1 MRRPGCRGIAAVTLV
16 TALTVALG
24 ASAATAAPA
33 PPSWDDVEEARG
45 DAEATQLAIA
55 RIEDAAR
62 ATEQTYLDA
71 ARSALQLGE
80 EYHLAEIALEQAD
93 TTAGRLELRRDAAL
107 ERAAESG
114 ARAAQLA
121 AQLARSGSGDLTT
134 ALLTGDADDAEDLLY
149 RLGAMSSVGA
159 RSQALLARAMQ
170 DKNTAEALT
179 AQAEVA
185 LAERERLADEASDS
199 FADAIAAAEQAE
211 QRLAAQ
217 QTLMGELA
225 AQLAS
230 LTGRSEQLE
239 REYLAGLGGDEETS
253 QGSPVPGSPV
263 PGSPAP
269 GGPAPSPS
277 APPSGPAP
285 SPSSP
290 PPAPGPSPSIPPP
303 SPSPSPSQPPAPNP
317 PSVPAPNAGAVATAI
332 SFARAQVGE
341 PYQFGGRGPSV
352 WDCSGLTMQAYAAA
366 GVAIGGHSAT
376 RQYST
381 AAQRDRLVPYAQA
394 QPGDLIFYSTG
405 GVTSGSK
412 YHVTLCIG
420 GGQMIEAPY
429 PGKTVR
435 IVAVRSYDRVPY
447 VARPTP

>member
-1 MRRPGCRGIAAVTLV
+1 MRRPGRRGIAAVTLV

-24 ASAATAAPA
+24 VTAATAAPA
-33 PPSWDDVEEARG
+33 PPSWDDVEQARG
-45 DAEATQLAIA
+45 DVQATQLAIA

-62 ATEQTYLDA
+62 AAEQTYLEA
-71 ARSALQLGE
+71 ARSAVLLGE
-80 EYHLAEIALEQAD
+80 EYHLAELALEQAEAA
-93 TTAGRLELRRDAAL
+93 AGRLEQRRDAAL
-107 ERAAESG
+107 DRAAESG

-134 ALLTGDADDAEDLLY
+134 ALLTGDADDADDLLY

-159 RSQALLARAMQ
+159 RSQAVMARAMQ

-179 AQAEVA
+179 AQAELA
-185 LAERERLADEASDS
+185 LAERGRLADEASDS
-199 FADAIAAAEQAE
+199 LAAAIAAAEQAE
-211 QRLAAQ
+211 QRLATQ
-217 QTLMGELA
+217 QIMMGELA

-239 REYLAGLGGDEETS
+239 REYLAGLGGDEE
-253 QGSPVPGSPV
+253 
-263 PGSPAP
+263 PAP
-269 GGPAPSPS
+269 GNQAPGTPS
-277 APPSGPAP
+277 SPAP

-303 SPSPSPSQPPAPNP
+303 SPSPSPSTPPAPNP
-317 PSVPAPNAGAVATAI
+317 PSVPAPHAGAVATAI

-341 PYQFGGRGPSV
+341 PYQFGGRGPDV

-366 GVAIGGHSAT
+366 GVSIGGHSAT

-381 AAQRDRLVPYAQA
+381 AASRNRLVPYAQA
-394 QPGDLIFYSTG
+394 QAGDLIFYSTG
-405 GVTSGSK
+405 GATSGSK
-412 YHVTLCIG
+412 YHVTLYIG

>member
-199 FADAIAAAEQAE
+199 FADAISAAEQAE

-239 REYLAGLGGDEETS
+239 RDYLAGLGGDDD
-253 QGSPVPGSPV
+253 PA

-332 SFARAQVGE
+332 SFARAQGGE
-341 PYQFGGRGPSV
+341 PYQFGGRGPNV

-381 AAQRDRLVPYAQA
+381 AASRDRLVPYAQA

-405 GVTSGSK
+405 GATSGSK
-412 YHVTLCIG
+412 YHVTLYIG

>member
-1 MRRPGCRGIAAVTLV
+1 MRRPGRRGIAAVTLV

-24 ASAATAAPA
+24 VTAATAAPA
-33 PPSWDDVEEARG
+33 PPSWDDVEQARG
-45 DAEATQLAIA
+45 DVQATQLAIA

-62 ATEQTYLDA
+62 AAEQTYLEA
-71 ARSALQLGE
+71 ARSAVLLGE
-80 EYHLAEIALEQAD
+80 EYHLAELALEQAEAA
-93 TTAGRLELRRDAAL
+93 AGRLEQRRDAAL
-107 ERAAESG
+107 DRAAESG

-134 ALLTGDADDAEDLLY
+134 ALLTGDADDADDLLY

-159 RSQALLARAMQ
+159 RSQAVMARAMQ

-179 AQAEVA
+179 AQAELA
-185 LAERERLADEASDS
+185 LAERERLAAEAADS
-199 FADAIAAAEQAE
+199 LAEAITAADRAE
-211 QRLAAQ
+211 QRLTAQ
-217 QTLMGELA
+217 QTMMGELA

-239 REYLAGLGGDEETS
+239 RDYLAGLGGDDD
-253 QGSPVPGSPV
+253 PAPGSPA

-317 PSVPAPNAGAVATAI
+317 PSVPSPNAGAVATAI

-341 PYQFGGRGPSV
+341 PYQFGGRGPNV

-405 GVTSGSK
+405 GATSGSK
-412 YHVTLCIG
+412 YHVTLYIG

>member
-239 REYLAGLGGDEETS
+239 RDYLAGLGGDDD
-253 QGSPVPGSPV
+253 PA

-341 PYQFGGRGPSV
+341 PYQFGGRGPNV

-381 AAQRDRLVPYAQA
+381 AASRDRLVPYAQA

-412 YHVTLCIG
+412 YHVTLYIG

>member
-134 ALLTGDADDAEDLLY
+134 ALLTGDAEDADDLLY

-159 RSQALLARAMQ
+159 RSQAVLARAMQ

-179 AQAEVA
+179 AQAELA
-185 LAERERLADEASDS
+185 LDERERLAAEAADS
-199 FADAIAAAEQAE
+199 LADAISAAERAE
-211 QRLAAQ
+211 ERLATQ
-217 QTLMGELA
+217 QIMMGELA

-239 REYLAGLGGDEETS
+239 RDYLAGLGGDDD
-253 QGSPVPGSPV
+253 PA

-341 PYQFGGRGPSV
+341 PYQFGGRGPNV
-352 WDCSGLTMQAYAAA
+352 WDCSGLTMQAYVAA

-412 YHVTLCIG
+412 YHVTLYIG

>member
-1 MRRPGCRGIAAVTLV
+1 MRRPGRRGIAAVTLV

-24 ASAATAAPA
+24 VTAATAAPA
-33 PPSWDDVEEARG
+33 PPSWDDVEQARG
-45 DAEATQLAIA
+45 DVQATQLAIA

-62 ATEQTYLDA
+62 AAEQTYLEA
-71 ARSALQLGE
+71 ARSAVLLGE
-80 EYHLAEIALEQAD
+80 EYHLAELALEQAEAA
-93 TTAGRLELRRDAAL
+93 AGRLEQRRDAAL
-107 ERAAESG
+107 DRAAESG

-134 ALLTGDADDAEDLLY
+134 ALLTGDADDADDLLY

-159 RSQALLARAMQ
+159 RSQAVMARAMQ

-179 AQAEVA
+179 AQAELA
-185 LAERERLADEASDS
+185 LAERERLAAEAADS
-199 FADAIAAAEQAE
+199 LAEAITAADRAE
-211 QRLAAQ
+211 QRLTAQ
-217 QTLMGELA
+217 QTMMGELA

-239 REYLAGLGGDEETS
+239 RDYLAGLGGDE
-253 QGSPVPGSPV
+253 PAPGIPA

-303 SPSPSPSQPPAPNP
+303 SPSPSPSQPSSPNP

-332 SFARAQVGE
+332 SFASAQVGE
-341 PYQFGGRGPSV
+341 PYQFGGRGPNV

-405 GVTSGSK
+405 GATSGSK
-412 YHVTLCIG
+412 YHVTLYIG

>member
-1 MRRPGCRGIAAVTLV
+1 M

-239 REYLAGLGGDEETS
+239 REYLAGLGGDDD
-253 QGSPVPGSPV
+253 PA
-263 PGSPAP
+263 PGSPAL

-277 APPSGPAP
+277 APPSGPSP

-303 SPSPSPSQPPAPNP
+303 SPSPSPSTPPAPNP

-341 PYQFGGRGPSV
+341 PYQFGGRGPNV

-405 GVTSGSK
+405 GATSGSK
-412 YHVTLCIG
+412 YHVTLYIG

>member
-1 MRRPGCRGIAAVTLV
+1 MRRPGRRGIAAVTLV

-24 ASAATAAPA
+24 VTAATAAPA
-33 PPSWDDVEEARG
+33 PPSWDDVEQARG
-45 DAEATQLAIA
+45 DVQATQLAIA

-62 ATEQTYLDA
+62 AAEQTYLEA
-71 ARSALQLGE
+71 ARSAVLLGE
-80 EYHLAEIALEQAD
+80 EYHLAELALEQAEAA
-93 TTAGRLELRRDAAL
+93 AGRLEQRRDAAL
-107 ERAAESG
+107 DRAAESG

-134 ALLTGDADDAEDLLY
+134 ALLTGDADDADDLLY

-159 RSQALLARAMQ
+159 RSQAVMARAMQ

-179 AQAEVA
+179 AQAELA
-185 LAERERLADEASDS
+185 LAERERLAAEAADS
-199 FADAIAAAEQAE
+199 LAEAITAADRAE
-211 QRLAAQ
+211 QRLTAQ
-217 QTLMGELA
+217 QTMMGELA

-239 REYLAGLGGDEETS
+239 RDYLAGLGGDE
-253 QGSPVPGSPV
+253 PAPGSPA

-317 PSVPAPNAGAVATAI
+317 PSVPSPNAGAVATAI

-341 PYQFGGRGPSV
+341 PYQFGGRGPNV

-405 GVTSGSK
+405 GATSGSK
-412 YHVTLCIG
+412 YHVTLYIG